1 MALPCRLVLLVK
13 KCLLANTPHLP
24 CASGFELNSLSLLLD
39 SYDVAVIFS
48 KRFLLD
54 FIQRRVENVF
64 LK

>member
-48 KRFLLD
+48 KRFILD
-54 FIQRRVENVF
+54 FI
-64 LK
+64 

>member
-39 SYDVAVIFS
+39 SYSDVAVIFS

-54 FIQRRVENVF
+54 FI
-64 LK
+64 